1 MTNAGGRSATLATG
15 TRAIDRVNAILLHP
29 DAEGMMVI
37 REGSASF
44 TTEAELHVARD
55 IAAHHDVLL
64 FIARTTRTHPTPTGY
79 RERPV

>member
-1 MTNAGGRSATLATG
+1 
-15 TRAIDRVNAILLHP
+15 
-29 DAEGMMVI
+29 MVI

-55 IAAHHDVLL
+55 IAAQHDVLL
-64 FIARTTRTHPTPTGY
+64 FIATTTRAQPTPTGY